1 MTGITTLASTVA
13 ASCAAC
19 VVTAVVLLGVSG
31 TAAAPRRAAPANP
44 KQLQRLT
51 GAVPESG
58 PGPLE
63 QRARPVT
70 PESPVPARIHYVAP
84 AYPADAAAIEAAATV
99 VVRLTIDAAG
109 RVAEVR

>member
-19 VVTAVVLLGVSG
+19 AVTAVVLLGVSG
-31 TAAAPRRAAPANP
+31 TAAAAAPRRSAPANP
-44 KQLQRLT
+44 KHLQRLT

-70 PESPVPARIHYVAP
+70 AESPVPARIHYVAP

-99 VVRLTIDAAG
+99 VVRLSIDAAG
-109 RVAEVR
+109 